1 MLEIG
6 ASACCVSSSPQ
17 RGCWEIARKA
27 REIGFKRQ
35 KSNCIRPRQDRASAS
50 ERSRR
55 IRRRR
60 AVRRERRRPRAP
72 RWRPNPVLRGLGF
85 AIDQS
90 STTSSTRRGPP
101 AARDPR
107 NSDKRYE
114 LFSLL
119 YFASRELGGGGCA
132 PLAFMASSVISGQW
146 SYSARL
152 RRVGLWETETLSGA
166 GKPIS
171 IATVPKNARRRLEAA
186 ATSH

>member
-6 ASACCVSSSPQ
+6 TSACCVSSSPQ

-50 ERSRR
+50 ERSRLAPDTTPTR
-55 IRRRR
+55 GTARTT
-60 AVRRERRRPRAP
+60 APTRAP
-72 RWRPNPVLRGLGF
+72 VETQPRVTGTRLRYRSILNHVLNP
-85 AIDQS
+85 
-90 STTSSTRRGPP
+90 
-101 AARDPR
+101 ARSAR
-107 NSDKRYE
+107 CARSAKFRYE
-114 LFSLL
+114 LRLVFCISHRANL
-119 YFASRELGGGGCA
+119 GGCA

-166 GKPIS
+166 GQPIS